1 MEPFRTDGHLTDE
14 TLAALAR
21 GRELDELTRL
31 EAAEHLAF
39 CDACL
44 QRYTDLLATAPLLVP
59 AHSCRESLWVR
70 VRRRTLRL
78 VTSRYATAAAA
89 VALALTVL
97 WGSAPAD
104 AFLLGL
110 DLADGERMA
119 LLCRRRHSLVGWGL
133 VVLGVCILYT
143 TVADWVVD
151 FLGQFFDSWWL
162 YNILLRDVPR
172 LAVTIGIIA
181 LGVWFIRGPKA
192 PPADDIPAFTP
203 PPADKEDGHGE
214 L

>member
-21 GRELDELTRL
+21 GRKLDELTRL

-44 QRYTDLLATAPLLVP
+44 QRDTDLRATAPLLVP

-70 VRRRTLRL
+70 LRMRTLRL

-97 WGSAPAD
+97 WGSAGVKLPA
-104 AFLLGL
+104 
-110 DLADGERMA
+110 
-119 LLCRRRHSLVGWGL
+119 
-133 VVLGVCILYT
+133 
-143 TVADWVVD
+143 
-151 FLGQFFDSWWL
+151 
-162 YNILLRDVPR
+162 
-172 LAVTIGIIA
+172 
-181 LGVWFIRGPKA
+181 A
-192 PPADDIPAFTP
+192 PPLPEVSQRFQSWPGRWNDSLRGALSQFNDLFDDLGGGRPRAT
-203 PPADKEDGHGE
+203 
-214 L
+214 